1 MHDIRDRHDFKD
13 GEIQS
18 VTVERHSVVIRS
30 HCSATASGEL
40 ETRVNMNQDGRIYLH
55 FSFLGS
61 NLVRPSQVC
70 ANGVDIKV
78 VSEDEEDE

>member
-18 VTVERHSVVIRS
+18 VMVERGSVVIRS
-30 HCSATASGEL
+30 HCSATETGEL
-40 ETRVNMNQDGRIYLH
+40 ETRVNMNPDGRIHLH

-61 NLVRPSQVC
+61 NTVRPSQTC

-78 VSEDEEDE
+78 LGDE